1 MTTYGHSNYYRGHEM
16 RDGHPDCFES
26 RLRVDTE
33 SIPGGFVRYY
43 ADGDEEIIH
52 ANGYVVRLFE
62 CDDAEDFLALTKGSF
77 KHFVCEDDLGAVEN
91 SIWGQ
96 VGNRDGLDHVY
107 YRICTKS
114 GRLVTVVDYGRLM
127 EESEYGRPIFEVF
140 VARVAPESAVDWLT
154 GLSGMDRF
162 HALARTGASLLLGVG
177 QRVVAMAFDIM
188 GMKGFNT
195 RYGREE
201 GDRLLR
207 AFADSLRAEFGG
219 EACSRVGEDHFYAFA
234 AENGVAEK
242 VEGVFARFAS
252 ADFDRVPPV
261 RAGLYLCDER
271 DDIVE
276 VGFDRARTACDLDR
290 STWRSHLAWFT
301 DEMRAEAQLRSHVLE
316 CLDQAI
322 DEGWIRPYY
331 QPVMRSTTC
340 KVCEEE
346 ALARW
351 VDPEYGVLPP
361 DRFIPVL
368 EDASLLHRLDL
379 HIIDCVLED
388 LGKKRKTG
396 VPVVPVSVNIS
407 YRDLV
412 QFEVAQ
418 EITSRTDALGVPHEL
433 LHVEFTESA
442 IHSDPELFMA
452 QVRSLHDAGF
462 EVWMDDFGSGY
473 SSLNVLQRYEF
484 DVVKLDMEFL
494 RGAARDW
501 EKASSIVEGI
511 VRTSKRLGVRS
522 LAEGVET
529 EEQASFLEGIGCDM
543 LQGYLFSS
551 PQPLD
556 VISRRWFGG
565 TGLPREAHGE
575 ESYWNDVSHVS
586 LTDFTEYDDERG
598 VEGLSI
604 SEFPAGVFERR
615 GGVWY
620 VVRDNRPFG
629 EIMERAGVLRA
640 GHSGLCTNEVQREL
654 DAEFV
659 AACAQS
665 DESGTWELVAGR
677 LEDGSSF
684 QFYVRPLSSSP
695 EAAAYLVVGVPTM
708 LGTALGSF
716 GDVPV
721 GYAVFRVT
729 LDESG
734 DEVVDSRFV
743 YANELYRSWSGC
755 GDMELAGKSLLE
767 VAGDAGRM
775 WFPYHHK
782 AAMLGEEAHGTAF
795 SPEVGHWVSFH
806 FAPSPAK
813 DCCVYA
819 FSIADAEHHERE
831 EMRVGLDTSDLIIR
845 IANALNGELGYDA
858 AMNRLLEIMSEVIHP
873 DRLYVFEC
881 GETSVDNTFEWCA
894 EGIEPQIDTLQDLD
908 FSEFATWEKL
918 LAREPVV
925 VIPDVEEFREVDPQM
940 YWQLSRQGITHLLA
954 VPFYGDGQLLGYLG
968 AGNYMLEE
976 GVDSIRVLRSVAS
989 FVGARIVNR
998 RLMETVERL
1007 ATRDRLTG
1015 LLNHNG
1021 VDLAIAD
1028 CLSVRGGVPYSLAL
1042 IAIDGFK
1049 DANKAY
1055 GRDLGDVALNK
1066 IARQLEH
1073 VFPAGS
1079 VIGRNAGDEF
1089 VAVLFGDDAGQMGPC
1104 LEGLTEADIVCEYEG
1119 ESYAFTL
1126 SAGYSC
1132 YPQRATDLHDA
1143 YSNADVALHVVLRS
1157 GGHACL
1163 QYTAQMRSQSHRG

>member
-1 MTTYGHSNYYRGHEM
+1 M
-16 RDGHPDCFES
+16 REGHPAHFES
-26 RLRVDTE
+26 SLQVDSE
-33 SIPGGFVRYY
+33 AIPGGYIRYY
-43 ADGDEEIIH
+43 ADGEEEIIH
-52 ANGYVVRLFE
+52 VNGYVVGLFE
-62 CDDAEDFLALTKGSF
+62 CDDVEDFLALTKGSF
-77 KHFVCEDDLGAVEN
+77 KHFVCEDDLRAVEN

-96 VGNRDGLDHVY
+96 IGTRGDLDQVY
-107 YRICTKS
+107 YRIRTKT
-114 GRLVTVVDYGRLM
+114 GRLVTVVDYGRLID
-127 EESEYGRPIFEVF
+127 ESDYGRPIFEVF
-140 VARVAPESAVDWLT
+140 VARMAPESTVDWLT
-154 GLSGMDRF
+154 GLSGMSRF
-162 HALARTGASLLLGVG
+162 HALARMGTSLLTGAG

-195 RYGREE
+195 RYGRSE
-201 GDRLLR
+201 GDRLLCVL
-207 AFADSLRAEFGG
+207 ADALRSEFGG

-234 AENGVAEK
+234 PENDAAEK
-242 VEGVFARFAS
+242 VERMFVRFAS
-252 ADFDRVPPV
+252 EDFEHVPPV
-261 RAGLYLCDER
+261 RAGLYLCDEQ

-290 STWRSHLAWFT
+290 STWRSHLVWFT
-301 DEMRAEAQLRSHVLE
+301 DEMRAQAQLRSYVLE
-316 CLDQAI
+316 RLDQAI

-331 QPVMRSTTC
+331 QPVMRSATGMA
-340 KVCEEE
+340 CEEE

-351 VDPEYGVLPP
+351 VDPEYGVLSP
-361 DRFIPVL
+361 DKFIPVL
-368 EDASLLHRLDL
+368 EEASLLHKLDL

-388 LGKKRKTG
+388 LCKKRETG

-407 YRDLV
+407 HRDLA
-412 QFEVAQ
+412 QYDVAR
-418 EITSRTDALGVPHEL
+418 EIASRADARGVPRQL

-442 IHSDPELFMA
+442 IHSEPELFMI

-494 RGAARDW
+494 RGAAHDW
-501 EKASSIVEGI
+501 KKARSIVEGI
-511 VRTSKRLGVRS
+511 VRTAKMLGVRS

-529 EEQASFLEGIGCDM
+529 KDQATFLEGIGCDM

-556 VISRRWFGG
+556 VIAGRWFEG
-565 TGLPREAHGE
+565 TGLPREDRDE
-575 ESYWNDVSHVS
+575 ESYWNDVSGVS
-586 LTDFTEYDDERG
+586 LTDFSAYDDERG
-598 VEGLSI
+598 IEGLSI
-604 SEFPAGVFERR
+604 SEFPAGVMERR
-615 GGVWY
+615 RGVWY

-629 EIMERAGVLRA
+629 EYMEVVGVLSE
-640 GHSGLCTNEVQREL
+640 GHSGLCANEVQRVL
-654 DAEFV
+654 DSEFV

-665 DESGTWELVAGR
+665 DESGAWELVAGR
-677 LEDGSSF
+677 LEDESSF
-684 QFYVRPLSSSP
+684 QFYVRSLTSSP

-734 DEVVDSRFV
+734 DEVVDAKFV
-743 YANELYRSWSGC
+743 YANELYRSWSGY
-755 GDMELAGKSLLE
+755 GDMGLAGRSLLE

-775 WFPYHHK
+775 WFPYHYR
-782 AAMLGEEAHGTAF
+782 AAVLGEEVHGTVF

-806 FAPSPAK
+806 FAPSPARG
-813 DCCVYA
+813 CCVYA

-831 EMRVGLDTSDLIIR
+831 EMRVGLGTSDLIIR
-845 IANALNGELGYDA
+845 IANALSGELSYNA
-858 AMNRLLEIMSEVIHP
+858 AMNRLLETMSEVIHP
-873 DRLYVFEC
+873 DRLYVFEY
-881 GETSVDNTFEWCA
+881 GEKSVDNTFEWCA

-925 VIPDVEEFREVDPQM
+925 VIPDVEEFRESDPQM

-954 VPFYGDGQLLGYLG
+954 VPFYGGDELLGYLG
-968 AGNYMLEE
+968 ADNYMLEE
-976 GVDSIRVLRSVAS
+976 DVDSIRVLRTVAS
-989 FVGARIVNR
+989 FIGARIVNR
-998 RLMETVERL
+998 RLMETVEHL

-1021 VDLAIAD
+1021 VDIAIAD
-1028 CLSVRGGVPYSLAL
+1028 CLSSMGGVPYSLAL

-1049 DANKAY
+1049 DANRAY
-1055 GRDLGDVALNK
+1055 GRDLGDAALNK

-1073 VFPAGS
+1073 VFPSGS

-1089 VAVLFGDDAGQMGPC
+1089 VAVLFGDDAQQMGPC
-1104 LEGLTEADIVCEYEG
+1104 LEGFTEADIVCEHEG
-1119 ESYAFTL
+1119 ESHAFTL
-1126 SAGYSC
+1126 SAGYAC
-1132 YPQRATDLHDA
+1132 YPEQATDLHDA
-1143 YSNADVALHVVLRS
+1143 YSNADAALHAARRS
-1157 GGHACL
+1157 GGHVCL
-1163 QYTAQMRSQSHRG
+1163 RYTAQMRNQSNRG